1 MASRRSARIDG
12 AFIHRQPASERRPRQ
27 FSPRKGEKLT
37 PAQNHAPT
45 DAHGST
51 EERTDCHRLV
61 LSPTQESG
69 THTDE
74 YGIGRKLRMKTPA
87 LFLGLAM
94 IMASTAHGKMV
105 TKTVPY
111 QVGTDKYER
120 RPRVRRCGWPEARPR
135 LGSKLARHQRGK
147 PSAGAPCRLPRLCVF
162 VADTFGVGKRPK
174 NFTEAG
180 KAAGELKANRAELR
194 KRMMKAYETFLAQKV
209 PLTGQIGATGFCFG
223 GTSALELGRAGAKL
237 GAIVT
242 FHAGLSPP
250 P

>member
-1 MASRRSARIDG
+1 
-12 AFIHRQPASERRPRQ
+12 
-27 FSPRKGEKLT
+27 
-37 PAQNHAPT
+37 
-45 DAHGST
+45 
-51 EERTDCHRLV
+51 
-61 LSPTQESG
+61 
-69 THTDE
+69 
-74 YGIGRKLRMKTPA
+74 
-87 LFLGLAM
+87 M

-111 QVGTDKYER
+111 QVGTDKYEGVLVYDDAAG
-120 RPRVRRCGWPEARPR
+120 PKPGLVLVPNWLGINEANLQQAR
-135 LGSKLARHQRGK
+135 LVASRGYV
-147 PSAGAPCRLPRLCVF
+147 VF

-174 NFTEAG
+174 NFAEAG

-242 FHAGLSPP
+242 FHAGLSSPTPADGKNITGAVLALHGANDPYVPP
-250 P
+250 TEVAEFEKEMRDAKLDWQLVSFGNAVHSFTDVDAKMAGEAEYNPKVAARAYAMMDGFFAENLRK